1 MGDFTCEIYHGRTLE
16 YFDEPHV
23 YLVDGILVPS
33 ITSVL
38 KKHFGG
44 RYDGIPAAVLE
55 RAAEA
60 GTAVH
65 EAIEQYV
72 KTGRETPLPELRGFR
87 YLQKKHGFEVLDS
100 ELPVILFGE
109 DGNPI
114 AAGRLDLV
122 LKKDGQIGGADI
134 KRTSRLDKEYLTA
147 QLNLYRLAYEQSYGE
162 PWTFLAGLHLR
173 EDTRKWVDIP
183 IEPGTPL
190 EIINKYFD
198 KEITQ

>member
-1 MGDFTCEIYHGRTLE
+1 MGNFAVTIRGRTLE
-16 YFDEPHV
+16 YYDGPHI
-23 YLVDGILVPS
+23 YLVDGVIVPS

-38 KKHFGG
+38 KRHFGG
-44 RYDGIPAAVLE
+44 RYDGIPAAVLT

-65 EAIEQYV
+65 EAIEQYI
-72 KTGRETPLPELRGFR
+72 KTGYEAPLPELRGFKR
-87 YLQKKHGFEVLDS
+87 LMEKHDCIVCDS
-100 ELPVILFGE
+100 ELPVILSKG
-109 DGNPI
+109 GTPI

-122 LKKDGQIGGADI
+122 LEKGGELGGADI
-134 KRTSRLDKEYLTA
+134 KRTSKLDKEYVTA
-147 QLNLYRLAYEQSYGE
+147 QLNLYRIAFQQSYGSS
-162 PWTFLAGLHLR
+162 WTFLAGLHLR

-198 KEITQ
+198 KEITK